1 MRVTMFMSGSLLF
14 GFFVEVLGE
23 GVCFYLLCFVFAT
36 WAACGCS
43 HARDRTRATAA
54 TRATAVRTQEPPPT
68 RPSENSP
75 NLSILRLNP

>member
-54 TRATAVRTQEPPPT
+54 TRATAVITPVLPPSEPPG
-68 RPSENSP
+68 N
-75 NLSILRLNP
+75 